1 MNEKEVFYNLT
12 NIKVIKSRKIKTG
25 ITNINYKILTN
36 EGVFVLR
43 IPRKGIEG
51 ISFINQAKVLN
62 VVKDI
67 NVDVVYYD
75 FKTGIL
81 ISKYVEKQ
89 KQKKVSFN
97 VVIDILKKLHNL
109 PIENIDRFDPFK
121 LIKLYK
127 SIALET
133 EFVDEK
139 NIINKAKKLYKKYPL
154 CFCHNDLLYANFLKS
169 KERYYLIDY
178 EYAGL
183 NIALFDIAS
192 FLSENNINDKKL
204 QVKFIK
210 KYFNYFD
217 DSLYEDITTMFNLL
231 DLLWYYWA
239 SALYK
244 LYKEEIF
251 NIIALEK
258 KEHLL
263 SRCYNS

>member
-12 NIKVIKSRKIKTG
+12 NIKVIKSRKIKIG

-89 KQKKVSFN
+89 KKVSFN

-133 EFVDEK
+133 KFIDEK

-154 CFCHNDLLYANFLKS
+154 CLCHNDLLYANFLKS

-183 NIALFDIAS
+183 NIVLFDIAS

-204 QVKFIK
+204 QVKFIR

-217 DSLYEDITTMFNLL
+217 DSLYGDIITMFNLL